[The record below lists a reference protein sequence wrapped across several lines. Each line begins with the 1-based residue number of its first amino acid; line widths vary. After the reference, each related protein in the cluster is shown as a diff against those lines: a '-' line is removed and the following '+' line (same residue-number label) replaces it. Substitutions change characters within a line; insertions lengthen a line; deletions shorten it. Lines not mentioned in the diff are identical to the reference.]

1 MEFLAELKNR
11 VSRSAVDH
19 SPEAL
24 SAYSYDASKRTG
36 VPAVVVNALSLEDI
50 IATVNV
56 ARRYHIPIIA
66 RGAGTG
72 LSGGAVPHKPG
83 IVLSLE
89 RMDRILH
96 IDPVQKTA
104 VVEPG
109 VINGALQSR
118 LSKYKLFFPCDPNS
132 AAFATVGG
140 NVSEN
145 ACGLKGRLYG
155 SCFSHVKGL
164 VYVNGEGRE
173 ISTGSLNSGKNLL
186 LQRLMIGSEGTLGII
201 AKIAVNLFDIPEDIS
216 TYFLF
221 FKQGNQAFEFTR
233 YLIGRGLFPYS
244 LEFIDGSTY
253 SLIADPASSFYRK
266 GIGAA
271 VLVEVGGHEDFL
283 SGAVPLFGNMEFIKA
298 RDEAERKSFWD
309 FRNLVSPSLYN
320 LAPDRVNEDVAV
332 PLDRMDE
339 LADFLRNLGIES
351 PLVQVHSFGHLSA
364 GCFHSNFL
372 YNRRDPQAAADC
384 ERAVRKTIEKTVAL
398 GGTISCEHGIGLTK
412 KAFLRLEMG
421 DNAYAFQRNIKSVFD
436 PEGLFNPGKVFEDD

>member
-1 MEFLAELKNR
+1 MEFLAELKKR
-11 VSRSAVDH
+11 VSRNAVDH

-56 ARRYHIPIIA
+56 ARRYNIPIIP

-72 LSGGAVPHKPG
+72 LSGGAVPLKPG

-89 RMDRILH
+89 RMDNILH
-96 IDPVQKTA
+96 IDPNQKTA

-109 VINGALQSR
+109 VINGSLQSR
-118 LSKYKLFFPCDPNS
+118 LLRYNLFFPCDPNS

-140 NVSEN
+140 NASEN

-164 VYVNGEGRE
+164 VYVNNEAKV
-173 ISTGSLNSGKNLL
+173 ISTGSFNGGRNML
-186 LQRLMIGSEGTLGII
+186 LQRLLVGGEGTLGII
-201 AKIAVNLFDIPEDIS
+201 AKIAVDLLEIPDKVN

-221 FKQGNQAFEFTR
+221 FKLGNQAFEFTR
-233 YLIGRGLFPYS
+233 YLMARGIFPYS
-244 LEFIDGSTY
+244 LEFIDGNTY
-253 SLIADPASSFYRK
+253 SLIADPASSFFRSK
-266 GIGAA
+266 IGSA
-271 VLVEVGGHEDFL
+271 VLLETGVHDDFL
-283 SGAVPLFGNMEFIKA
+283 GDVLPLFPNMEYIKA
-298 RDEAERKSFWD
+298 RDEDERKRFWD

-339 LADFLRNLGIES
+339 LADFLRDLGGET

-372 YNRRDPQAAADC
+372 YDSRNPAAVEEC
-384 ERAVRKTIEKTVAL
+384 EQAVRRTIEKSVEL

-412 KAFLRLEMG
+412 KAFLRLELG
-421 DNAYAFQRNIKSVFD
+421 DVAYAFHRNIKSVFD
-436 PEGLFNPGKVFEDD
+436 PQGIFNPGKVFEDD